1 MRGRLLMIL
10 LLFNFVLHAQNDFR
24 LPFRKNSTKIKFQL
38 INNLIVIPV
47 VVNGAKLSF
56 ILDTGIGSTIVFSV
70 DDTISLKHKNISK
83 IQLRGL
89 GNDDPVEAIRSVNNV
104 MTIGEALSI
113 NHTIYQ
119 VLDKSINFSPR
130 MGTVI
135 HGVIGYDFFKDF
147 VFDINYT
154 KEFIKVYRP
163 ESYVYKKCRKCYHA
177 KLDLR
182 DENKKPFVI
191 AKYLSEEKLID
202 VNLLLDSGS
211 GSSLWLF
218 KDVKKGI
225 RITRN
230 SFRDFLGKG
239 FSGNVYGQKT
249 KIKEFHVGD
258 FILKEVKAS
267 FPDSIYIQRMSLDD
281 REGSL
286 GGDILHRFNLVIDY
300 SRQKISFKKNNFYSK
315 PFYYNMSGL
324 TIQHRG
330 YTAVN
335 DYNVSGIKKEAYAEK
350 NEAYLGVDNMVSE
363 QRLVV
368 SNNFVLKPK
377 YEISNI
383 RCGSP
388 ANLAGLKKG
397 DVILQVN
404 GKNAYRYKLSD
415 LNNLFS
421 SEEGKKIKIKIER
434 LGVEIKCEFY
444 LKKII

>member
-1 MRGRLLMIL
+1 MKGRLLMIF

-24 LPFRKNSTKIKFQL
+24 LPFKQNSTKIKFQL

-47 VVNGAKLSF
+47 VVNDTRLSF

-89 GNDDPVEAIRSVNNV
+89 GNDDPVEAMRTVNNV
-104 MTIGEALSI
+104 ITIGDALSI
-113 NHTIYQ
+113 NHTIYK

-130 MGTVI
+130 MGIII

-147 VFDINYT
+147 VFDVNYT
-154 KEFIKVYRP
+154 KEYIKIYKP
-163 ESYVYKKCRKCYHA
+163 EFYVYKKCRKCYQA

-182 DENKKPFVI
+182 DGNKKPFVV
-191 AKYLSEEKLID
+191 AKYMSENRLID
-202 VNLLLDSGS
+202 VDLLLDSGS

-225 RITRN
+225 RITRK

-239 FSGNVYGQKT
+239 FNGDVYGQKT
-249 KIKEFHVGD
+249 KIKEFYIGN
-258 FILKEVKAS
+258 FKMKEVKAS
-267 FPDSIYIQRMSLDD
+267 FPDSIYTQRMSLDD

-286 GGDILHRFNLVIDY
+286 GGDVLHRFNLIIDY
-300 SRQKISFKKNNFYSK
+300 PGQKISFKKNSFYSK
-315 PFYYNMSGL
+315 PFYYNMSGI

-330 YTAVN
+330 YTTIN
-335 DYNVSGIKKEAYAEK
+335 DYDINGIKKESYTEK
-350 NEAYLGVDNMVSE
+350 NEAYLGVNNIVSE
-363 QRLVV
+363 QKLVI
-368 SNNFVLKPK
+368 SNNLVLKPR

-383 RCGSP
+383 RLGSP
-388 ANLAGLKKG
+388 ADLAGLKKG
-397 DVILQVN
+397 DILLQVN
-404 GKNAYRYKLSD
+404 GINAYKYKLSD

-421 SEEGKKIKIKIER
+421 SEEGKKIKIKIKR
-434 LGVEIKCEFY
+434 LGVEIKCKFY
-444 LKKII
+444 LKKVI